1 MNGFRAETWL
11 ACSVLLLALPA
22 LLFIFYFVLQRSNLP
37 ENTAWSYGWNFF
49 VFSAAIA
56 QQVTT
61 VSQELYQKDMKDS

>member
-37 ENTAWSYGWNFF
+37 ENTAWSYGWNLF
-49 VFSAAIA
+49 VFSGAIA
-56 QQVTT
+56 QQVTS
-61 VSQELYQKDMKDS
+61 VSS